1 MPRGIVLGRLPGVIA
16 VVVACVMLAQVPATA
31 GVPGPGAALISSP
44 AAAETAA
51 ASADPAPDNTAPSV
65 PAAEPQ
71 REKPPTPPHTGIRAM
86 ADGVVKDFRHLP
98 SKPNLLLSVTGAAL
112 ALSVHPID
120 DTVNAKLRGHQSTAE
135 PIFGPGKYVGQTAVQ
150 VGAAV
155 AVYAI
160 GRIEHR
166 HKASHFGMDLL
177 RAQLVTSVLT
187 TGLKYAAQR
196 ERPDGSNS
204 HSFPSGHASITFAT
218 ATVIERHLG
227 WRSTA
232 LGYGIASYVAASRL
246 HDNRHYLSDVVF
258 GAAVGAIG
266 GRTVTEHGRNTW
278 TMVPV
283 PVRGG
288 MMLMASRAPSH

>member
-1 MPRGIVLGRLPGVIA
+1 
-16 VVVACVMLAQVPATA
+16 
-31 GVPGPGAALISSP
+31 
-44 AAAETAA
+44 
-51 ASADPAPDNTAPSV
+51 
-65 PAAEPQ
+65 
-71 REKPPTPPHTGIRAM
+71 M

-98 SKPNLLLSVTGAAL
+98 SKPNLLLTVTGAAL

-120 DTVNAKLRGHQSTAE
+120 GAVNDKLRGHQSTAE

-150 VGAAV
+150 VGASI
-155 AVYAI
+155 AVYAV
-160 GRIEHR
+160 GRLDGQR
-166 HKASHFGMDLL
+166 KVSHFGMDLL

-187 TGLKYAAQR
+187 TGLKYATHR
-196 ERPDGSNS
+196 ERPDGSNA

-232 LGYGIASYVAASRL
+232 LGYAVASYVAASRL

-266 GRTVTEHGRNTW
+266 GRTVTEHGRDTW
-278 TMVPV
+278 TMAPV

-288 MMLMASRAPSH
+288 MMLIASRAPAHCGTRKGVRSAGWTARRCAEALLVVVSLLVFLTAGCEIVDVRQGLFRPVVVE